1 MKGAEVA
8 HLVTLPALFILQ
20 QEAFLQQLSETS
32 KSQLQRLSKD
42 LGELYPSGE
51 RFQVEQAHQR
61 IINALQSMEIM
72 DKMDIFDEAH
82 KNSPMFKVFRQYMRM
97 VLEMLMF
104 LRAVHT
110 ADWEVHLKA
119 LEIRYLRSISS
130 LIID

>member
-1 MKGAEVA
+1 
-8 HLVTLPALFILQ
+8 
-20 QEAFLQQLSETS
+20 
-32 KSQLQRLSKD
+32 
-42 LGELYPSGE
+42 
-51 RFQVEQAHQR
+51 
-61 IINALQSMEIM
+61 MEIM

-104 LRAVHT
+104 LRAVHI

-130 LIID
+130 LIIDWITMYAEFKDGNWEVNKNPRVPFCTLGADNSLEHINRSS